1 MRLQISQ
8 RHLIIRFAANRTKKI
23 LPKNLSA
30 IWKAAEF
37 NRFIQSTQIIT
48 MLSVI
53 QILQLHKQLLIPKYC
68 PLCKRIA

>member
-23 LPKNLSA
+23 LAKTFQQFEKRRNLADSFSPR
-30 IWKAAEF
+30 KSL
-37 NRFIQSTQIIT
+37 QHCLQ
-48 MLSVI
+48 I
-53 QILQLHKQLLIPKYC
+53 QILQQHKRLLMPKYC

>member
-8 RHLIIRFAANRTKKI
+8 RHLIIRFTTNRTKKI
-23 LPKNLSA
+23 LPKTFQQFKSGG
-30 IWKAAEF
+30 IY
-37 NRFIQSTQIIT
+37 RFIQSTQIIT

-53 QILQLHKQLLIPKYC
+53 QILQLHKQLLMPKYC